1 MNFKTFLE
9 SMSTQALDV
18 LDGFDYEA
26 AIEAGVDPTRARAWR
41 QLHDIYFGPTKSR
54 QKQRLATEKAR
65 RYGFSLDQLAMIE
78 RRLRPIKSART
89 RTKLRLVLLDT
100 KGTYK
105 KLSERAKALL
115 PNNTKH
121 QNDRLTFSPS
131 RNGRRTMTLTTNE
144 LSLIHISEPTRPCGT
159 SRMPSSA

>member
-78 RRLRPIKSART
+78 RRLRPT
-89 RTKLRLVLLDT
+89 RTLENLHVPAVFLEPQLAGRSTVLTETAAQLGIDVCPIWGDTLDPPGSGPADTYIHLVEANAASIRRCL
-100 KGTYK
+100 G
-105 KLSERAKALL
+105 
-115 PNNTKH
+115 
-121 QNDRLTFSPS
+121 
-131 RNGRRTMTLTTNE
+131 RNE
-144 LSLIHISEPTRPCGT
+144 K
-159 SRMPSSA
+159 